1 MRFSIIAIGDEL
13 LLGNVVDTNTPF
25 MASLIDANGWQLVHS
40 CQVHDDPCDILFA
53 VRDALNRSDVVLT
66 TGGLGPTKD
75 DITKQVLC
83 ECFGGKLVYD
93 ESVAEN
99 VRRIFAERGLPM
111 NRLTESQAMVP
122 DCCTVLPNLT
132 GTAPVMW
139 FERDNKV
146 LVSMPGVPREMRY
159 TFTDQV
165 IPRLKKLIN
174 GAVSEHPM
182 LHSFYLLEGISE
194 SDLDTMLESPSTP
207 APLRD
212 IHVAYLPQTGYLKI
226 RLDSDDADV
235 LANASAQFRE
245 LAGQYIFATGDVTPE
260 RAVIDT
266 LYDRRLTLSTAESC
280 TGGNIAHM
288 ITSVPGSSAI
298 YNGSVVSYS
307 NDMKINAI
315 NVPAEDIARYGAV
328 STQVATAMA
337 DGVALLADTTCSVS
351 TTGIAGPGGATPGKP
366 VGTVCIG
373 IHTPLG
379 TAASTHHF
387 NGNRAEV
394 IERASVRALI
404 LLLRALTPTPPNQH
418 IKH

>member
-53 VRDALNRSDVVLT
+53 VRDAMRRSDVVLT

-83 ECFGGKLVYD
+83 ECFGGKLVFN

-99 VRRIFAERGLPM
+99 VRRIFAERGLAM
-111 NRLTESQAMVP
+111 NQLTESQAMVP
-122 DCCTVLPNLT
+122 DCCKVLPNMT

-165 IPRLKKLIN
+165 LPRLKERDGN
-174 GAVSEHPM
+174 STERPT
-182 LHSFYLLEGISE
+182 LHSFFLLEGISE
-194 SDLDTMLESPSTP
+194 SALDTMLESAETPS
-207 APLRD
+207 PLCD
-212 IHVAYLPQTGYLKI
+212 VHVAYLPQTGYLKV
-226 RLDSDDADV
+226 RLDFDDADM
-235 LANASAQFRE
+235 LDKASAQFRV
-245 LAGQYIFATGDVTPE
+245 LAGQYIFATGDVTPA

-266 LYDRRLTLSTAESC
+266 LYAAKMTLSTAESC
-280 TGGNIAHM
+280 TGGNIAHL
-288 ITSVPGSSAI
+288 ITSIPGSSAI
-298 YNGSVVSYS
+298 FNGSVVSYS
-307 NDMKINAI
+307 NEMKINSI
-315 NVPAEDIARYGAV
+315 NVSAEDIAQYGAV
-328 STQVATAMA
+328 STQVATHMA
-337 DGVALLADTTCSVS
+337 DGVARLADTTCSVS
-351 TTGIAGPGGATPGKP
+351 TSGIAGPGGATPGKP

-373 IHTPLG
+373 IHTPDG
-379 TAASTHHF
+379 TTAATHHF

-404 LLLRALTPTPPNQH
+404 LLLRALNTTA
-418 IKH
+418 